1 MSDDELLP
9 SASFPREDAREPA
22 GDDPDHTLSLTGRRH
37 PEPGPMTPEEIVRS
51 VVEQSQTMTRP
62 VYRGQADAHW
72 MLESGAVRRLRGAY
86 GEDLPTDEDELRN
99 LVAEYHREQL
109 IMPIQ
114 VIDGD
119 SSLSDIQRLS
129 VLQHHGAATG
139 LLDFTENPLVALWFA
154 CKDWLENDARV
165 FLLDIGDP
173 RVARNSRTMGDL
185 SAAEQF
191 VVYYEPD
198 RSLGA
203 RIIAQQSVFVIFN
216 PPIPDRHLSVVVPK
230 NAKKPLQ
237 AYLTRLGLSNTA
249 LFGDIPGLAAA
260 NTAHSPL
267 QRVEPLTPEQHRR
280 KGNRAYQAERYNDAL
295 AAYEAYEAA
304 LPDVAEP
311 YCLKGDTLAALGRF
325 ADADLAYT
333 KAIENLDQPIHL
345 ANGTVVN
352 RELIDTMARTL
363 YYNRGNAHAATDDH
377 PGAVADFDLAIQYAD
392 GPKWDILHNRGNSK
406 FALGKF
412 VEAHKDFELAWL
424 ERQRSNAALAMGN
437 CWVMTGEFESARQ
450 HYLRGTTSEPE
461 EAAIHCRANAEQ
473 VLQILQA
480 LNGREFRIKRSAG
493 FVLVEVHGWPSSRS
507 PTVFRGSARF
517 PFTGNPGNIGN
528 IPSGMVTAHGGK
540 GYKGGKGFVV
550 DVVDATDE
558 SAVPHQ

>member
-1 MSDDELLP
+1 
-9 SASFPREDAREPA
+9 
-22 GDDPDHTLSLTGRRH
+22 
-37 PEPGPMTPEEIVRS
+37 MTPEEIVRS
-51 VVEQSQTMTRP
+51 VMEPSQTMTRP
-62 VYRGQADAHW
+62 VYRGQADVDWAP
-72 MLESGAVRRLRGAY
+72 ESGAVRRLRKAY
-86 GEDLPTDEDELRN
+86 GEDLPLDEGERRN
-99 LVAEYHREQL
+99 LVEKYHRDQL
-109 IMPIQ
+109 IMPMR

-154 CKDWLENDARV
+154 CKDWLEKDARV

-173 RVARNSRTMGDL
+173 QVARNSRTLGDL
-185 SAAEQF
+185 SAAEQV

-216 PPIPDRHLSVVVPK
+216 PPIPDRHLKSVVVPK

-237 AYLTRLGLSNTA
+237 AYLTRLGLSNTT
-249 LFGDIPGLAAA
+249 LFGDIPGLAAVNA
-260 NTAHSPL
+260 AHSPL
-267 QRVEPLTPEQHRR
+267 QRAEPLTPEQHRD
-280 KGNRAYQAERYNDAL
+280 KGNRAYQAERYDDAL

-311 YCLKGDTLAALGRF
+311 YCLKGDTLAALGRL

-333 KAIENLDQPIHL
+333 KAIENLDHPIHL

-363 YYNRGNAHAATDDH
+363 YYNRGNAHAATGDH
-377 PGAVADFDLAIQYAD
+377 PGAVADFDLAIQHAD

-437 CWVMTGEFESARQ
+437 CRVMTGEFESARQ
-450 HYLRGTTSEPE
+450 QYLKGTTSEPE
-461 EAAIHCRANAEQ
+461 GAAVHCRANAEQ

-480 LNGREFRIKRSAG
+480 LNGREFRIRRSGG
-493 FVLVEVHGWPSSRS
+493 FVLVEVHGWPSARS

-517 PFTGNPGNIGN
+517 PFAGNTGNIGN

-550 DVVDATDE
+550 DVVEATDE
-558 SAVPHQ
+558 SAAPHQ